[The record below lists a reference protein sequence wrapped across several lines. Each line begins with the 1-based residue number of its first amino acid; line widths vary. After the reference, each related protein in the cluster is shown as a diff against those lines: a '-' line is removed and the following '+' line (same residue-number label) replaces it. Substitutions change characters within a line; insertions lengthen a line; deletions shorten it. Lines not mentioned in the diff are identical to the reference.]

1 MEKSALI
8 TEERRGNSFS
18 RQNCE
23 RQVGGE
29 RAGTVDVNN
38 IIFRFVLPVINTII
52 VCKHYTLLHDTLHT
66 PQSELSKQTKYFFLS
81 NIFSSLIFC
90 ICKINVFPTGSAA
103 CLNWTASVSQAK
115 NGFRICFLN
124 NSKSGI
130 LSHNNKSNYAVA
142 VY

>member
-1 MEKSALI
+1 MLI
-8 TEERRGNSFS
+8 TEKRRGYSFS

-23 RQVGGE
+23 GQVAGE
-29 RAGTVDVNN
+29 GQTVDVNN

-81 NIFSSLIFC
+81 NIFSSQLC
-90 ICKINVFPTGSAA
+90 ICKINVFPPGSAA
-103 CLNWTASVSQAK
+103 CFYWTASVSQAK
-115 NGFRICFLN
+115 NEFWFCFLT
-124 NSKSGI
+124 
-130 LSHNNKSNYAVA
+130 LSLNLVFKVQNNKSNYVVA